1 MIYLKEMN
9 ETDSGFEVIYYDED
23 SVEYSN
29 NYDTYD
35 EAIEFINTL
44 NLTEV

>member
-1 MIYLKEMN
+1 MNCLKEMN

-35 EAIEFINTL
+35 EAIDFIGTL
-44 NLTEV
+44 NLTGK

>member
-1 MIYLKEMN
+1 MNYLKEMN

-44 NLTEV
+44 NLTGV

>member
-1 MIYLKEMN
+1 MKYLKEMN

-23 SVEYSN
+23 SVEYGN
-29 NYDTYD
+29 DYDTYD